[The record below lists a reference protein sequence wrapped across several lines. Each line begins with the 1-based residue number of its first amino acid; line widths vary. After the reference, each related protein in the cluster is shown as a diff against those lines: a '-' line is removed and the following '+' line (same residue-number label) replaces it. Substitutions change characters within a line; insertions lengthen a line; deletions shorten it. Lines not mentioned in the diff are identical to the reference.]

1 MKADEQVAERLLV
14 ILDQAVREAGRLE
27 STLERETAALS
38 ALDAELLNSVVASK
52 HAFARALETLTQQH
66 GALLESAGYGT
77 ALSGMERFLRENDG
91 EGLLRR
97 RWDQLLAI
105 MEQCRR
111 LNQINGGVVRTQ
123 QMQVQQSLQR
133 LGRENGT
140 PDLYGPGGRRVS
152 SAMSRPLVQA

>member
-1 MKADEQVAERLLV
+1 MKADEQVVERLL
-14 ILDQAVREAGRLE
+14 ILLGQAVREGGRLE
-27 STLERETAALS
+27 STLERETAALA

-52 HAFARALETLTQQH
+52 QAFARALEGLTQQQ
-66 GALLESAGYGT
+66 GTLLESAGYGSG
-77 ALSGMERFLRENDG
+77 LSGMERFLRENDQ
-91 EGLLRR
+91 EGLLRK

-105 MEQCRR
+105 MEHCRR

-133 LGRENGT
+133 LGRESGT

-152 SAMSRPLVQA
+152 ASVSRPLVQA